1 MAANRLDL
9 TLRINAEDHTGPG
22 RTGLLSIEQQLTR
35 LRQTAGA
42 FLTLKVGEIISGQ
55 IGELIK
61 TADAYKTLESRL
73 KIVSDNTSEYAKAQ
87 TELFAIAQRT
97 RGDLAATYN
106 VYGKLESAIKLLG
119 GTQTQALATT
129 ETLNQAIALTSQGAS
144 QDAAAILQ
152 FSQALGSGVLRGDE
166 FNSVMEN
173 APGLA
178 QALADGLDVPITKL
192 RGMAE
197 AGQLTADKLINAL
210 GKSADDVA
218 AKFAK
223 IPLTVGGATTQLN
236 NAFTQF
242 VGLADKSSGA
252 SATLANGISTLAKNL
267 NTVADAGL
275 IAAEVYGA
283 KLVLGLSRS
292 TQSLIEGTMAAR
304 ARAAADQMAQQAAL
318 ELLRTETQLSGVRI
332 MTARSLWEEAR
343 LQVVLAG
350 TERERAMATAQFNR
364 ASTAYHAAE
373 NTARA
378 NQIALTAALT
388 NTRVATT
395 LSERAFTGLNSAM
408 QLAFSFQIGMQ
419 VGEWLNQ
426 FEKVRQAGSYVAE
439 TFVMLQSGA
448 EAMLNRMSFADRWAQ
463 IKQIHEEF
471 NQVRAGQT
479 EAAMQSA
486 AQINAAEE
494 TKTKTLEAAALKQQA
509 SFKMV
514 QDAVKALTLSIDA
527 ESKQQTTL
535 IEQSLT
541 DRMAAIDAMDISET
555 QKDTLR
561 VNAKLAAYQQ
571 LALLQQQ
578 ASTDK
583 LALIDREYAAE
594 LTAAAANAQ
603 RTAEIETQKRQ
614 AKLAVYTGLAD
625 YYQGEIAKLS
635 QVYATEFQAAQQ
647 ARQQLEQLNQSHEQ
661 ALFNIKLMGMDER
674 EKLEAKQSEYDK
686 KILAIKAEQAK
697 GERAD
702 QVLINKLMDEAK
714 ALNVDITQ
722 TAGTSSEAIYKA
734 KARENEIW
742 TLQKGILEI
751 NAKAHEDNANRAKAA
766 QDAVAENLQH
776 IQGVVSQITAEL
788 NKDYQLK
795 VGVDQGSLSAIQST
809 IAELTKPE
817 TKVIT
822 IVTQNVQAAP
832 APSQATGGPAGL
844 PTGQVWKY
852 ANGGYTPKTGKLP
865 GFGGGDKVKALL
877 EAGEW
882 IIRKEAVAKLGEP
895 FMQQVN
901 AGRLPI
907 KRAGG
912 GLVSEDEILK
922 KLAEKKA
929 ADDAEL
935 VGTMLNNYSY
945 YEWIAK
951 GGTFGGGRAGT
962 SRVTSA
968 MTETLWSWGRRDL
981 APYVVEGMKSMAG
994 FDTLVGPGGSSFSM
1008 SDRAGGAEQQDKLD
1022 KLGDRFNVT
1031 KSLIYDKIKAGA
1043 TKAVEAIKA
1052 PVLESALP
1060 SVNLQQFVNQA
1071 ASATNLAASST
1082 LLQAAKKTVNIQFAM
1097 PGGEPVAGQFNESD
1111 MDKLFKTLKDAG
1123 LRSTGGHF

>member
-1 MAANRLDL
+1 MANRLDL

-61 TADAYKTLESRL
+61 TADAYKTLEGRL
-73 KIVSDNTSEYAKAQ
+73 KLVSDNTSEYARAQ

-97 RGDLAATYN
+97 RGDLAATYS
-106 VYGKLESAIKLLG
+106 VYGKLESTIKLLG
-119 GTQTQALATT
+119 GTQQQALATT

-173 APGLA
+173 SPGLM

-192 RGMAE
+192 RSMAE
-197 AGQLTADKLINAL
+197 AGQLTSDKLINAL

-252 SATLANGISTLAKNL
+252 SATLANGISALAKNL
-267 NTVADAGL
+267 KTVADVGL

-304 ARAAADQMAQQAAL
+304 ARAAADVTAQQAAL
-318 ELLRTETQLSGVRI
+318 ALLQVEQQ
-332 MTARSLWEEAR
+332 TAQIRVITTRGMIEEAR
-343 LQVVLAG
+343 LQVALAG
-350 TERERAMATAQFNR
+350 TDRERAVATTQLTR
-364 ASTAYHAAE
+364 AMTAYHAAE
-373 NTARA
+373 NTART
-378 NQIALTAALT
+378 NQTALNAALT
-388 NTRVATT
+388 TTTATT
-395 LSERAFTGLNSAM
+395 TRSERAFTALNNAM
-408 QLAFSFQIGMQ
+408 QLAFAFQIGVQ

-471 NQVRAGQT
+471 NQVRAGST
-479 EAAMQSA
+479 EAAIASA
-486 AQINAAEE
+486 TQINAAEE
-494 TKTKTLEAAALKQQA
+494 TKTKALEAAALKQQV

-514 QDAVKALTLSIDA
+514 QDAVKALTTSIDA

-541 DRMAAIDAMDISET
+541 DRMAAIDAMDVSEA

-561 VNAKLAAYQQ
+561 VTAKLAAYQQ

-578 ASTDK
+578 AGTDK

-635 QVYATEFQAAQQ
+635 QVYASEFQAAQH
-647 ARQQLEQLNQSHEQ
+647 AKQQLEQLNQRPEQ
-661 ALFNIKLMGMDER
+661 ALFNI
-674 EKLEAKQSEYDK
+674 
-686 KILAIKAEQAK
+686 
-697 GERAD
+697 
-702 QVLINKLMDEAK
+702 
-714 ALNVDITQ
+714 T
-722 TAGTSSEAIYKA
+722 
-734 KARENEIW
+734 
-742 TLQKGILEI
+742 
-751 NAKAHEDNANRAKAA
+751 
-766 QDAVAENLQH
+766 
-776 IQGVVSQITAEL
+776 
-788 NKDYQLK
+788 
-795 VGVDQGSLSAIQST
+795 
-809 IAELTKPE
+809 
-817 TKVIT
+817 
-822 IVTQNVQAAP
+822 
-832 APSQATGGPAGL
+832 
-844 PTGQVWKY
+844 
-852 ANGGYTPKTGKLP
+852 
-865 GFGGGDKVKALL
+865 
-877 EAGEW
+877 
-882 IIRKEAVAKLGEP
+882 
-895 FMQQVN
+895 
-901 AGRLPI
+901 
-907 KRAGG
+907 
-912 GLVSEDEILK
+912 
-922 KLAEKKA
+922 
-929 ADDAEL
+929 
-935 VGTMLNNYSY
+935 
-945 YEWIAK
+945 
-951 GGTFGGGRAGT
+951 
-962 SRVTSA
+962 
-968 MTETLWSWGRRDL
+968 
-981 APYVVEGMKSMAG
+981 
-994 FDTLVGPGGSSFSM
+994 
-1008 SDRAGGAEQQDKLD
+1008 
-1022 KLGDRFNVT
+1022 
-1031 KSLIYDKIKAGA
+1031 
-1043 TKAVEAIKA
+1043 
-1052 PVLESALP
+1052 
-1060 SVNLQQFVNQA
+1060 
-1071 ASATNLAASST
+1071 
-1082 LLQAAKKTVNIQFAM
+1082 
-1097 PGGEPVAGQFNESD
+1097 
-1111 MDKLFKTLKDAG
+1111 
-1123 LRSTGGHF
+1123 